1 MTITNMVVFS
11 NFQHQKGQALAAMH
25 ILNGDRAF
33 RLTLLDL
40 LAHKGRKR
48 LSFDRVFELPLT
60 PAPLL
65 QQWVAMSWLAMDS
78 NCSASTGVSAGFCP
92 QSNLGD

>member
-1 MTITNMVVFS
+1 MTITNMVVFF

-48 LSFDRVFELPLT
+48 LSFDRVFEL
-60 PAPLL
+60 A
-65 QQWVAMSWLAMDS
+65 
-78 NCSASTGVSAGFCP
+78 
-92 QSNLGD
+92 

>member
-1 MTITNMVVFS
+1 
-11 NFQHQKGQALAAMH
+11 MH

-40 LAHKGRKR
+40 LAQKGRKR
-48 LSFDRVFELPLT
+48 LSFDRVFELALT

-65 QQWVAMSWLAMDS
+65 QQWGAWTPTALLQKESRP
-78 NCSASTGVSAGFCP
+78 GFVRRAIWVTK
-92 QSNLGD
+92 QTRRMLKVL